1 MIVDVLCLRP
11 RIDFERAD
19 ALPSEELT
27 VAYHS
32 PNDAEV
38 IPLMKQARALM
49 IPAVGPKLNPEIF
62 ANTTVKLVQVTGAG
76 LDRLDLPL
84 LKSMGI
90 AVANVPGGSNNA
102 IAEYAVT
109 TASILLRRFAWA
121 DAEIRAGNY
130 EAFRARM
137 LADNLSGLDGML
149 VGVIG
154 LGAIGLAAAQAFHRA
169 GCRICYYDPA
179 PRDAAAAHAIDAESL
194 SLDELLK
201 SVDVITIHVPLL
213 PATRG
218 LIDAGKLAKMKPR
231 AILIQASR
239 GGIVDEAA
247 LAQALSSGHLGGAAI
262 DVYETEPP
270 SSDNVLLSLSGDA
283 ARRILFTPHIAG
295 VMRQAT
301 EYLFRSAWRNVE
313 HFIFE
318 NELPPGLRAMNG
330 DVLLRPTRGK
340 LR

>member
-1 MIVDVLCLRP
+1 MSVDVLCLRP
-11 RIDFERAD
+11 RIDFERAN
-19 ALPSEELT
+19 ALPAAELT
-27 VAYHS
+27 VAYHA

-38 IPLMKQARALM
+38 IPLMQQARALV
-49 IPAVGPKLNPEIF
+49 IPAVGPKLDREIF
-62 ANTTVKLVQVTGAG
+62 EKTTVKLVQVTGAG

-84 LKSMGI
+84 LKDMGI
-90 AVANVPGGSNNA
+90 AVANVPGGSNGA

-130 EAFRARM
+130 QAFRARM
-137 LADNLSGLDGML
+137 VSDNLSGLEGLL
-149 VGVIG
+149 VGVVG
-154 LGAIGLAAAQAFHRA
+154 LGTIGLAVAQAFHRA
-169 GCRICYYDPA
+169 NCRICYYDLA
-179 PRDAAAAHAIDAESL
+179 PRDAAAAQAMNAESL

-201 SVDVITIHVPLL
+201 SADVVTLHVPLL

-218 LIDAGKLAKMKPR
+218 LIKARELKQMKAG

-247 LAQALSSGHLGGAAI
+247 LAQAVSSGHLGGVAI

-270 SSDNVLLSLSGDA
+270 APDNVLLSLSGEA
-283 ARRILFTPHIAG
+283 AQRLLFTPHIAG
-295 VMRQAT
+295 VTRQAA

-313 HFIFE
+313 QFILK
-318 NELPPGLRAMNG
+318 N
-330 DVLLRPTRGK
+330 
-340 LR
+340 